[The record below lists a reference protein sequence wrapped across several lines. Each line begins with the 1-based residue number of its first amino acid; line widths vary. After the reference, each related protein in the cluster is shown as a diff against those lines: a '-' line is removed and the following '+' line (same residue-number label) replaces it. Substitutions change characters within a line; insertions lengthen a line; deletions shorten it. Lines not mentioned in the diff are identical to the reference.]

1 MVVIFLVIALG
12 IVFLLWLV
20 SFLIQKSEKAKREE
34 YIKMKQEER
43 KKEEEAKERA
53 NRPRFY

>member
-1 MVVIFLVIALG
+1 VIFLVIALG

>member
-1 MVVIFLVIALG
+1 MIFIVIALG
-12 IVFLLWLV
+12 IVVFLWLV
-20 SFLIQKSEKAKREE
+20 SFVIQKLEKAKREE